1 MGGINLKPVSASNV
15 FQSAFPERFKPKQ
28 GEGYRLW
35 LPEIENLYRAKTH
48 YLRPNYV
55 FCLQAP
61 ENGINKPCPVCA
73 QPDQYPRWRYGM
85 NVVVYKTDSTGKLRF
100 VSKDIGG
107 KPTDTVD
114 WDVKLWLFSQ
124 TAANDLYTIASMY
137 ETDKEW
143 AFKHDVKVMCL
154 DEQRGKYSIQAY
166 PDAVFSA
173 RPEAQDLILASL
185 KAGRRDPVKELGVLQ
200 SAEEMNAAIA
210 SGGLQK
216 REKKDNQQQLG
227 RQARPS
233 NFPASEV
240 REQSLSSPA
249 VLSPKEGHSVADK
262 ALADETISGN
272 GKETT
277 REISSDKEFDELLD
291 RIKAQKKG

>member
-1 MGGINLKPVSASNV
+1 MGINLKPVSASNV

-73 QPDQYPRWRYGM
+73 QGEYPRWRYGM
-85 NVVVYKTDSTGKLRF
+85 NVLVYKTDSTGKLRT
-100 VSKDIGG
+100 SIKNLDGKDVE
-107 KPTDTVD
+107 TVD
-114 WDVKLWLFSQ
+114 WEVKLWLFSQ

-137 ETDKEW
+137 ESDKEW

-166 PDAVFSA
+166 PDAVFSI
-173 RPEAQDLILASL
+173 RTEVQDLILASL
-185 KAGRRDPVKELGVLQ
+185 KSGRRDPVKELGVLQ
-200 SAEEMNAAIA
+200 TETEMLQAIA
-210 SGGLQK
+210 SGALQK
-216 REKKDNQQQLG
+216 REKKDNG
-227 RQARPS
+227 GGSAGGPKR
-233 NFPASEV
+233 FPASEV
-240 REQSLSSPA
+240 REAAFNSPSTISPA
-249 VLSPKEGHSVADK
+249 AGHSAADK
-262 ALADETISGN
+262 KLADETVVGN
-272 GKETT
+272 GETT
-277 REISSDKEFDELLD
+277 REISSDKEFDELLN
-291 RIKAQKKG
+291 RIKAQKK